1 MRLFFLV
8 SCISCCLFGEH
19 EWNSTANGTRGA
31 RDRRGELRLGNGDQR
46 GCSEDEYVCVRFFF
60 VTLSFTLPI
69 SLFLMASIEC
79 IFVFVFAWFQ
89 CSLLRPLVILRSRT
103 LTKREND
110 RQKIKQGQRE
120 LDTSDR
126 ASGGKRP
133 RGLKHRW
140 AISVNQLILNTIIK
154 STISCP
160 HQVYC

>member
-1 MRLFFLV
+1 MKSVAMRLFFLV

-89 CSLLRPLVILRSRT
+89 CSLLRTLVILRSRT

-110 RQKIKQGQRE
+110 RQKIKQGAERIGYIR
-120 LDTSDR
+120 SGI
-126 ASGGKRP
+126 GGKKATR
-133 RGLKHRW
+133 
-140 AISVNQLILNTIIK
+140 IK
-154 STISCP
+154 TSLGDLCQSANFEYY
-160 HQVYC
+160 H